1 METGVKNLG
10 KGLFDV
16 FINFS
21 LDKKVK
27 IDNKKRYIKLLGTN
41 LTSGLMLVV

>member
-1 METGVKNLG
+1 MEAGVKNLG

-27 IDNKKRYIKLLGTN
+27 IDNKKGIKLLGTN
-41 LTSGLMLVV
+41 LTSGLVLVV